1 MPFMPGELT
10 AVETAV
16 LLLTPLLGLVAWLLL
31 NYLRK
36 RSRLHATVGILR
48 YLPVKSVPGRGTGR
62 LVPAT
67 QDAAAGTKAP
77 SVEEASVEI
86 LKRRVEVMDRLGR
99 LMVEARDSSDVR
111 QQIVLAFVEGLNCRR
126 GSLWELTKA
135 GSYFL
140 ATSEVRPPEGAGAS
154 VVGSQMGLKGEPLLE
169 RLASR
174 AVPMLID
181 EGDPE
186 VIGALVGDPDLGS
199 YDRHSV
205 MLVPL
210 LHFNRV
216 IGLLALD
223 DPIGRGSFQRE
234 DVEVARS
241 AATYSA
247 LVLENL
253 RVRIADQERG
263 GRMTA
268 LARLA
273 ATLTTRHDLDEVL
286 PEIVHQGRALVHSA
300 TCALLLV
307 EDDGSLRLAAQVGLD
322 EEQGEIRLP
331 LSEPAVAAFIQRDA
345 PLIVED
351 IDRDRPEL
359 RALAVRPDIKSVQ
372 VFPLRVAT
380 TVIGVLALGY
390 MHAHWPDRAEINLAE
405 TLASVAA
412 GAIHN
417 ARAFELE
424 IEQRDLLRTV
434 AEISRR
440 VSGILDAKWMLL
452 EVCNLL
458 GRELEHD
465 YVHAFLVKENGTQ
478 LVYAA
483 GTGEIGHILAEREIR
498 LPVDDSSVLG
508 QAVKA
513 ASIRREGAA
522 LGSTF
527 RVSEVGLDDPVSE
540 LALPIVAHN
549 HVIGVLDVQSKNR
562 DAFGPEDEKLLKI
575 VADQVSVALDN
586 ARHHAEVQAQARLDS
601 LTQVLNHGTFVST
614 VHMLVDR
621 CREDETPLSLIMLDV
636 DMFKEYNDRFGH
648 VAGDAALKTT
658 VQAIRANIK
667 SRDAVGRWGGEE
679 FGIALIGADR
689 QQALGVAERISQT
702 LNSLVPVDRLGRE
715 MPSPSVSQGVATL
728 GVDAYD
734 ADELVDVADQALY
747 RAKDAGRDQVRAA
760 GEH

>member
-1 MPFMPGELT
+1 MENL
-10 AVETAV
+10 E
-16 LLLTPLLGLVAWLLL
+16 
-31 NYLRK
+31 
-36 RSRLHATVGILR
+36 
-48 YLPVKSVPGRGTGR
+48 
-62 LVPAT
+62 
-67 QDAAAGTKAP
+67 
-77 SVEEASVEI
+77 
-86 LKRRVEVMDRLGR
+86 RRVEVMDRLGR
-99 LMVEARDSSDVR
+99 LMGEARDSSDVR
-111 QQIVLAFVEGLNCRR
+111 QQIVLAFVKALDCRR
-126 GSLWELTKA
+126 ASLWELSDE
-135 GSYFL
+135 GSHFL
-140 ATSEVRPPEGAGAS
+140 ASSEVRPPEGGGTS
-154 VVGSQMGLKGEPLLE
+154 VVGDQVAKAGEELLE
-169 RLASR
+169 KLAR
-174 AVPMLID
+174 GNGPMLIGEA
-181 EGDPE
+181 EGE
-186 VIGALVGDPDLGS
+186 VLGDLLGEVDLDS
-199 YDRHSV
+199 NTRLSV

-210 LHFNRV
+210 QHFDRM
-216 IGLLALD
+216 IGFLTLD
-223 DPIGRGSFQRE
+223 DPVGREAFHRG
-234 DVEVARS
+234 DLEVAKS
-241 AATYSA
+241 AATYAA
-247 LVLENL
+247 LVLANL
-253 RVRIADQERG
+253 QTRIAEQERG
-263 GRMTA
+263 GHMTG
-268 LARLA
+268 LAQLA
-273 ATLTTRHDLDEVL
+273 ATLTTRHNLDGVL
-286 PEIVHQGRALVHSA
+286 PEIVTHGRALAHCE
-300 TCALLLV
+300 TCAVLLV
-307 EDDGSLRLAAQVGLD
+307 EDDETLTLAAQVGL
-322 EEQGEIRLP
+322 GEVESDVRLP
-331 LSEPAVAAFIQRDA
+331 LSQPAVSAFIQRDA

-359 RALAVRPDIKSVQ
+359 RPLVVRPDIKSVQ
-372 VFPLRVAT
+372 VFPLRVASS
-380 TVIGVLALGY
+380 VIGVLALGY
-390 MHAHWPDRAEINLAE
+390 LNARRPDRAEIKLAE

-424 IEQRDLLRTV
+424 IEQRNQLRTV

-458 GRELEHD
+458 GRELEHE

-483 GTGEIGHILAEREIR
+483 GTGEVGHLLAERELR
-498 LPVDDSSVLG
+498 LPVDDESVLG
-508 QAVKA
+508 QSVKT

-522 LGSTF
+522 LASTF
-527 RVSEVGLDDPVSE
+527 RAPEVGLNDPISE

-549 HVIGVLDVQSKNR
+549 HVIGVLDVQSKER
-562 DAFGPEDEKLLKI
+562 QAFGPEDEKLLKI

-621 CREDETPLSLIMLDV
+621 CREDGTPLSLIMLDV

-679 FGIALIGADR
+679 FGIALIGADK

-702 LNSLVPVDRLGRE
+702 LSSLVPVDRLGRE

-728 GVDAYD
+728 GVDAHD

-760 GEH
+760 GES